1 MLVCVCVCVCAC
13 ACVCARALAHACK
26 LGEAEGKEFH
36 CRGLEKKGTKAQK
49 KEFFAGP

>member
-1 MLVCVCVCVCAC
+1 MCVCVCVCVCAR
-13 ACVCARALAHACK
+13 ACALAHACK

-36 CRGLEKKGTKAQK
+36 CRGLKKKGTKAQK